1 LILHATRV
9 LVWTWNK
16 SGMTVRQ
23 KTNVSPSSPYWIPLL
38 QIGVSLLLSA
48 VGLVFGIQY
57 AVSVL
62 LGALI
67 CVVGNAVFI
76 WRFFRRGNSQSARDL
91 LSDAYQG
98 ALSKMLLTTL
108 LFVIVLVVF
117 KELEILLLFVGFIA
131 AQIVNWIAPLLMK
144 RKIYR

>member
-1 LILHATRV
+1 
-9 LVWTWNK
+9 
-16 SGMTVRQ
+16 MTVRQ

>member
-1 LILHATRV
+1 
-9 LVWTWNK
+9 
-16 SGMTVRQ
+16 MTVRQ

-91 LSDAYQG
+91 LGDAYQG